1 MGSEGWWGKAVTG
14 QGTEDGGTGCPCSL
28 HVTDRCPSLYRTELP
43 YLPGHIWGKGP
54 RAGQGQTQSSCAPPL
69 PKIPEALG
77 SFPNEALE
85 KTLPN

>member
-1 MGSEGWWGKAVTG
+1 MEALAAHVPSMSQICVLPSLGQSSLIFLGTFGAKG
-14 QGTEDGGTGCPCSL
+14 QGLGR
-28 HVTDRCPSLYRTELP
+28 VTHNT
-43 YLPGHIWGKGP
+43 
-54 RAGQGQTQSSCAPPL
+54 TSSCAPPL